1 MVFAL
6 MVKAPL
12 SMTAVHCPCDNSIVP
27 QAAVLLTALKPG
39 FSS

>member
-6 MVKAPL
+6 MEKAPL
-12 SMTAVHCPCDNSIVP
+12 SMSARPYACDNSIVP
-27 QAAVLLTALKPG
+27 QAAVLLTALKPQ